1 MTWPRVG
8 LTARSSC
15 SSRPRVYPSV
25 AIVDCRDGIALAD
38 VGPGLR
44 RAQRQSANPSGRV
57 NRPVARV
64 KDRSVK
70 AAG

>member
-1 MTWPRVG
+1 VVG
-8 LTARSSC
+8 IEL
-15 SSRPRVYPSV
+15 
-25 AIVDCRDGIALAD
+25 VDCRDGIALAD